1 MTLSERGDEDIVE
14 AVVVVITDGHAH
26 SEKLNCKPGLR
37 GHVRECSV
45 VIIVIERRM
54 RHRPMMLRPVRAI
67 YEKKILPAVAI
78 VIDER
83 DARPHR
89 LGKVFFPKSSI
100 IVREMNS
107 RRSRDVFELDRG
119 SGRRGKTWRG
129 RQTERGKNDRQ
140 ANGARNRKPI
150 ARAVQNLCGL
160 QSVPPCEATT
170 DGDPARRSFSADTES
185 CS

>member
-129 RQTERGKNDRQ
+129 RRKERSSGQRSTEPQTDCARGPKIVWTSIRSPVRSNYRW
-140 ANGARNRKPI
+140 RS
-150 ARAVQNLCGL
+150 RAAQFL
-160 QSVPPCEATT
+160 
-170 DGDPARRSFSADTES
+170 R
-185 CS
+185 